1 MITLE
6 NFNLLV
12 YIWMGM
18 ALILFPVML
27 FVTVPYG
34 RHSTKTWGPMV
45 NNRLGWF
52 VMEFP
57 ALFLFVFLTLKGN
70 GFPHYIV
77 LGALILWFIHY
88 FHRSI
93 IFPIRIHTKGKKM
106 PLVIMLFALF
116 FNFVNGG
123 INGYW
128 FGYLSP
134 GYPEGWLSS
143 FQFIGGVS
151 LFVIGFFINQ
161 YHDRLLIMLRK
172 SSTNGYKIPYGGLF
186 QYVSC
191 PNFLGEIIEWG
202 GFALMT
208 WCLPT
213 LSFFVWTLANLVPR
227 ALDHHKWYKS
237 HFKDYPK
244 DRNAIFPKLL

>member
-6 NFNLLV
+6 TFNLIV
-12 YIWMGM
+12 YIWMGI

-27 FVTVPYG
+27 FITVPYG
-34 RHSTKTWGPMV
+34 RHSTKTWGPMI

-57 ALFLFVFLTLKGN
+57 ALFLFVFLTLKGR
-70 GFPHYIV
+70 GFPHYII
-77 LGALILWFIHY
+77 LAALILWFIHY

-93 IFPIRIHTKGKKM
+93 IFPLRIQTKGKKM

-134 GYPEGWLSS
+134 GYPDGWLSG

-151 LFVIGFFINQ
+151 LFVIGFIINQ
-161 YHDRLLIMLRK
+161 YHDRILIMLRK
-172 SSTNGYKIPYGGLF
+172 SSANGYKIPYGGLF
-186 QYVSC
+186 RYISC

-213 LSFFVWTLANLVPR
+213 FSFFVWTLANLVPR

-237 HFKDYPK
+237 HFEDYPK
-244 DRNAIFPKLL
+244 KRKAIFPKVL

>member
-1 MITLE
+1 MISLE
-6 NFNLLV
+6 TFNLIV
-12 YIWMGM
+12 YVWMGM
-18 ALILFPVML
+18 ALILFPIML
-27 FVTVPYG
+27 FITAPYG
-34 RHSTKTWGPMV
+34 RHSTSTWGSMI

-57 ALFLFVFLTLKGN
+57 ALFLFVFLILKGR
-70 GFPHYIV
+70 GFPQYII
-77 LGALILWFIHY
+77 LAAFILWFIHY

-93 IFPIRIHTKGKKM
+93 IFPLRIQTKGKKM

-128 FGYLSP
+128 FGYLSS
-134 GYPEGWLSS
+134 GYPEDWLSDIR
-143 FQFIGGVS
+143 FISGVA
-151 LFVIGFFINQ
+151 LFIFGFFMNQ

-172 SSTNGYKIPYGGLF
+172 SSVNGYKIPYGGLF
-186 QYVSC
+186 RYVSC
-191 PNFLGEIIEWG
+191 PNFLGEIIEWA

-213 LSFFVWTLANLVPR
+213 FSFFVWTLANLVPR

-237 HFKDYPK
+237 HFEDYPK
-244 DRNAIFPKLL
+244 KRKAIFPKVL